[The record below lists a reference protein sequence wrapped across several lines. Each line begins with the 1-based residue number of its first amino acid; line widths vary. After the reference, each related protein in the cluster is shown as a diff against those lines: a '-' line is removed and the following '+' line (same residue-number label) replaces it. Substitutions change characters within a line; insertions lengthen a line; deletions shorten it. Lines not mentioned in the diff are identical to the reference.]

1 MSEKEEIASFIH
13 AAADAFDAE
22 NTAKMSNVVDAVVR
36 QYPPEQYREPE
47 FPASVVRYDLSNIWG
62 EVVKRYFPAA
72 VENRRYRNAIVY
84 WDAVY
89 RSAGNLVEERHDS
102 SACCM
107 DCGRFIANAYVK
119 YALDGTLPDMSIG
132 ERCYWKPEFG
142 SAEAWMEFCEA
153 VVRFE
158 RGHDAKALCEAYS
171 RL

>member
-1 MSEKEEIASFIH
+1 MFYDDQTIAL
-13 AAADAFDAE
+13 
-22 NTAKMSNVVDAVVR
+22 R
-36 QYPPEQYREPE
+36 
-47 FPASVVRYDLSNIWG
+47 LNIIFFT
-62 EVVKRYFPAA
+62 V
-72 VENRRYRNAIVY
+72 
-84 WDAVY
+84 
-89 RSAGNLVEERHDS
+89 
-102 SACCM
+102 
-107 DCGRFIANAYVK
+107 GRILRLFIANAYVK